1 MEGKVLACHSA
12 NQLHAQTGAEN
23 EVDRTLATT
32 ATDTHAS
39 MRRLPDGMVPGGI
52 SWPAASQ
59 SAVNCTLNTKGAA
72 LRQRL
77 LKGLNENYSPC

>member
-23 EVDRTLATT
+23 KVDRTLATT

-39 MRRLPDGMVPGGI
+39 MRRLPDGLVPGG
-52 SWPAASQ
+52 ASRV
-59 SAVNCTLNTKGAA
+59 AHAETTVATA
-72 LRQRL
+72 
-77 LKGLNENYSPC
+77 